1 MSESEYQ
8 DKPLRS
14 ESMGSFSA
22 PAPSKPKKIVR
33 QCPILVD
40 VIIVLVQLGLTVT
53 LGFFSY
59 YYNAIDRPCSAAY
72 GDTFPLTLSGDATI
86 GVDVQRRFTMAIRF
100 GFYLSILNLIRV
112 IVNQVGIWIK
122 NALMYYI
129 AIVMY
134 GINFMLALVWF
145 VFSQMWR
152 WSYDGRVCS
161 GDFLS
166 KADK

>member
-1 MSESEYQ
+1 
-8 DKPLRS
+8 
-14 ESMGSFSA
+14 
-22 PAPSKPKKIVR
+22 
-33 QCPILVD
+33 
-40 VIIVLVQLGLTVT
+40 
-53 LGFFSY
+53 
-59 YYNAIDRPCSAAY
+59 
-72 GDTFPLTLSGDATI
+72 
-86 GVDVQRRFTMAIRF
+86 MAIRF

-112 IVNQVGIWIK
+112 GVNQVGIWIK

-145 VFSQMWR
+145 VFTQMWR

-166 KADK
+166 KADKQL